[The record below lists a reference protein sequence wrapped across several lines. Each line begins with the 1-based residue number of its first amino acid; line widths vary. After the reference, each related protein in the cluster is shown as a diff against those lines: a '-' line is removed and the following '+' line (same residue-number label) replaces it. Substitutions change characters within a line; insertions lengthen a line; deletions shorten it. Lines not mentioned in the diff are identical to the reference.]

1 MLAFCLDEQYFE
13 RNFFYMMLKGSI
25 DDFRIQIST
34 SVLQEHIT
42 AVLMRYATAQKDRT
56 TANVNLDILEMGRY
70 AKVTLV
76 GSLLYWLMYS

>member
-1 MLAFCLDEQYFE
+1 
-13 RNFFYMMLKGSI
+13 MMLKGSI

-42 AVLMRYATAQKDRT
+42 AVLMQYATTQKDRT